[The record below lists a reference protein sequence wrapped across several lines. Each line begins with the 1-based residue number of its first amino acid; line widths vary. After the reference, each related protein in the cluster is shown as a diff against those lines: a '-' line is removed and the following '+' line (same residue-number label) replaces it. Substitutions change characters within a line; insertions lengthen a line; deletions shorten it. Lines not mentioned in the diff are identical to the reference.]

1 MASLRDLQLA
11 FASAIRTGHAAPF
24 AAHVVAD
31 GIPPERR
38 IAIYA
43 NNVRENFLSTLEA
56 TYPVLVRLGGSD
68 WLRQVGVAYL
78 REHPSRCGNLH
89 FVGEGFPGFLLR
101 ELGDT
106 PYAYFSD
113 VARLEWAYQEVLVA
127 AEPSRFEPGGLAAV
141 PAERQAQLQLELSPA
156 ARLVDSPY
164 PLLAIWR
171 ANRAESAGAD
181 AATIS
186 LDAGP
191 ARLLV
196 LRRSDHVELR
206 ELPPGLF
213 ALLHALSAHAALG
226 AAIDAAVAAD
236 PALDPGTALT
246 RAVEL
251 GAITGWRLPGLES
264 TPS

>member
-24 AAHVVAD
+24 AAHVRAD

-43 NNVRENFLSTLEA
+43 NNVRENFLATLEA
-56 TYPVLVRLGGSD
+56 TFPVLGRLGGPD
-68 WLRQVGVAYL
+68 WLRQVAVAYQRL
-78 REHPSRCGNLH
+78 HPSRCGNLH
-89 FVGEGFPGFLLR
+89 FVGAQFARFLAL

-127 AEPSRFEPGGLAAV
+127 PEPARFEPGGLADV
-141 PAERQAQLQLELSPA
+141 PAERHAELHLELSPA

-171 ANRAESAGAD
+171 ANREASATAD
-181 AATIS
+181 AAPIS
-186 LDAGP
+186 LDSGP

-196 LRRSDHVELR
+196 VRRSDHVELR

-213 ALLHALSAHAALG
+213 ALLHALTANAAL
-226 AAIDAAVAAD
+226 APAIDAAVAAD
-236 PALDPGTALT
+236 PALEPGTALV

-251 GAITGWRLPGLES
+251 GAITGWRLPGH
-264 TPS
+264 PAIPQ